1 MHNLQVLIFTAL
13 LIFVF
18 GLFSRV
24 SERWTITG
32 PMVFMIVGIAVSP
45 LGFGLF
51 EVHPTGDLVKLVA
64 EITLILILFVDGSLI
79 DVKVLLRGRPRKRSR
94 GSTRSRRTRTVSTD
108 HSTPAAQR
116 HGDQRRREAP
126 SVCIALLGRSLP
138 AAGNLTVVPVGM
150 VTWSTCP
157 VASGSSST
165 QWM

>member
-1 MHNLQVLIFTAL
+1 MHHHQVLVFTAL

-45 LGFGLF
+45 LGFGMF

-79 DVKVLLRGRPRKRSR
+79 DIKALRRDTAIFAVCRSAACQR
-94 GSTRSRRTRTVSTD
+94 FNRYGASLRLTPGS
-108 HSTPAAQR
+108 P
-116 HGDQRRREAP
+116 
-126 SVCIALLGRSLP
+126 
-138 AAGNLTVVPVGM
+138 
-150 VTWSTCP
+150 TC
-157 VASGSSST
+157 
-165 QWM
+165 W